1 MNKSTAK
8 LLAKIIKK
16 SDKIAFFHHI
26 NPDGDSLSCS
36 YGMVQSLKKKFPN
49 KEIKWIADKEYL
61 DKAKHYIVKNYDDT
75 IESIDS
81 SWTAVI
87 GDTSVAKRIF
97 AYDEYEKAGK
107 KICFDHHRNALDFK
121 VDAFWS
127 EPTLGASSV
136 QALEILK
143 VLKVQ
148 FNSEDALASLYGI
161 LTDTYNYTYS
171 LADTRPIKAGA
182 ELLEFI
188 NNEDIDAMYKQ
199 MKQRTLQQVRFQAWA
214 LTNFVVKG
222 KVAYL
227 VIKESDMKRLKVI
240 PEQVKRVNLIGN
252 IEGIAVWAFF
262 TENKKDK
269 YISVSLRSLG
279 VEVNEVAAQFGGGG
293 HNRAAGIKLPY
304 DFKQVTKVVA
314 QANKQINK
322 TK

>member
-1 MNKSTAK
+1 MEKSSAK
-8 LLAKIIKK
+8 QIAKIIKK

-36 YGMVQSLKKKFPN
+36 YGMIQSLKKKFPN

-61 DKAKHYIVKNYDDT
+61 KKANHYIIKNFEDT
-75 IESIDS
+75 IETIDD
-81 SWTAVI
+81 SWTAII
-87 GDTSVAKRIF
+87 GDTSVSTRVF
-97 AYDEYEKAGK
+97 AYDQYEKAGK
-107 KICFDHHRNALDFK
+107 KICFDHHMNSLNFK
-121 VDAFWS
+121 VDKFWS
-127 EPTLGASSV
+127 EPTLGASSI

-143 VLKVQ
+143 ILKVN

-171 LADTRPIKAGA
+171 LADTRPVKAGA
-182 ELLEFI
+182 ELLKFI
-188 NNEDIDAMYKQ
+188 NDNDIDVMYKQ

-214 LTNFVVKG
+214 LTNFIVKG

-227 VIKESDMKRLKVI
+227 IIKESDMKHLKVI

-252 IEGIAVWAFF
+252 IEGIKVWAFF

-279 VEVNEVAAQFGGGG
+279 VKVNEIASEFGGGG

-304 DFKQVTKVVA
+304 DFKQVDKVIA
-314 QANKQINK
+314 QANDQINK
-322 TK
+322 SK